1 MNAMGI
7 SEYGL
12 AGLLVL
18 LLIRASITDWRARDI
33 ANGLTLAV
41 ALLAPLYWWATGLSV
56 WPDMG
61 WQLAYG
67 AVVFL
72 FGCGLFAIGAMGGG
86 DVKLLAGLALWLP
99 GQMMIRL
106 ALIMSIAGGA
116 LTIAMLIRQKLMK
129 SDEKP
134 EVPYGLAISFAG
146 IWVLCE
152 RYINHFS

>member
-1 MNAMGI
+1 MTEIGI

-12 AGLLVL
+12 AGLLAAL
-18 LLIRASITDWRARDI
+18 LLRASITDWRARDI
-33 ANGLTLAV
+33 ANGLTLTI
-41 ALLAPLYWWATGLSV
+41 ALLAPLFWWATGLSL

-67 AVVFL
+67 LGVFL
-72 FGCGLFAIGAMGGG
+72 IGCGLFAIGAMGGG

-99 GQMMIRL
+99 GVTMIRL

-116 LTIAMLIRQKLMK
+116 LTVAMLIRQKLMK

-134 EVPYGLAISFAG
+134 EIPYGLAISFAG
-146 IWVLCE
+146 LWVLCE